1 MISIVVAGDFNQRE
15 TCRAAQAK
23 SIAIDLIV
31 DIRASGM
38 AFKMQELELKK
49 ATH

>member
-1 MISIVVAGDFNQRE
+1 MISIVGQGILTSGKPVGLP
-15 TCRAAQAK
+15 QAK
-23 SIAIDLIV
+23 SITIDLIV

-49 ATH
+49 AAH